1 MHLLLFPGCRRERGT
16 SETRGR
22 AESERRLPARD
33 GAGVWGGRGVRA
45 APLEGFGR
53 QRGLRRGGTQPVPS
67 GRSGRREGNLA
78 RGRRQ
83 ERLFFFPVFI
93 GEGMRM
99 GAGANN
105 QPLIVLR
112 PALVSGAREGGGETR
127 DFKLAG
133 TLAKLHKP
141 RWLRPRHLFT

>member
-1 MHLLLFPGCRRERGT
+1 M
-16 SETRGR
+16 
-22 AESERRLPARD
+22 
-33 GAGVWGGRGVRA
+33 RA
-45 APLEGFGR
+45 APLEGLGR

-78 RGRRQ
+78 RGRRR